1 MAVIK
6 AGSSQFPFHITD
18 VAALLRLNIR
28 RRGPDFLYVDCP
40 LCGDHRG
47 KLYLKT
53 SRDVWHCNYCQE
65 SGGMLALYAKV
76 YGISNAAAY
85 REICEALQTGDYAP
99 EYQSY
104 QNRQPQEIAQ
114 SARAPRQAIHQTLSM
129 LLSMLSLTPKHRAHL
144 REVRGLTDGQIE
156 RFGFKSTPPP
166 YLCKSLTARL
176 LKQGCTLQGVPGF
189 YMAEDGRWTVRFGT
203 RTAGILIPAR
213 SADGLVCGAQI
224 RLDIPIREENA
235 PADKEGTK
243 YLWLSSSSKPMGTS
257 SESPIHFVGDP
268 CSRVVYVTEGL
279 LKADICHAL
288 MHRTFAATAGANN
301 VSKLDELFA
310 FLKKNGT
317 EEIIEAQDMDK
328 YRNVHVE
335 KGASKIYLMAR
346 KHGLQCRRLTW
357 NPNYKGLDDWQLAL
371 RKNAGKA
378 PKTMTFREQYL
389 YGACE
394 IAQIDACVERWHK
407 AQPDGVSLQAYLG
420 LPDEEYHAFL
430 QPGGNARLAELLNA
444 QRKQIGCRIY
454 QLEFTDTEKT
464 KPFAFSGIDAL
475 RKAGFQQ
482 PPASEYRLV
491 RDETLYDNAESW
503 RLTLLAHQNDFAE
516 TMQIPLKHLHW
527 YAAFHDEGEHPH
539 IHMMLWSDDPQYGFL
554 RKDKLLHMQS
564 VLTNMIYADELKEIY
579 IQKDVAYKEVT
590 EAARAVMR
598 ELVDRMESVSE
609 PPASVQQKLL
619 ELAMELRTVSGK
631 KQYAYL
637 KKSLKDKADE
647 IVDELEKL
655 PEVAAYYSVWN
666 GLRDT
671 LEGYY
676 KNQPR
681 QHNPLSQQKEFRAIK
696 NAIIQEAVRL
706 RQQMEPETSQ
716 AEEPSAE
723 ETSRDASANPTLANE
738 NTSSTT
744 SHSVRL
750 PSEYLLNSTVR
761 LFHQVGQIFRDNA
774 APPSNP
780 LGIRV
785 DSKRRKKLM
794 QKRLAMGH
802 KQDDHE
808 QNYGQTLQ

>member
-18 VAALLRLNIR
+18 IAALLRLNIR

-76 YGISNAAAY
+76 YGISNADAY

-114 SARAPRQAIHQTLSM
+114 SVRAPRQAIHQTLSM
-129 LLSMLSLTPKHRAHL
+129 LFSMLSLTPKHRAHL
-144 REVRGLTDGQIE
+144 REVRGLTYDQIE

-301 VSKLDELFA
+301 VSKLDALFA

-444 QRKQIGCRIY
+444 QRKQLGCLIY

-475 RKAGFQQ
+475 HKAGVQQ

-780 LGIRV
+780 MGIRV

>member
-18 VAALLRLNIR
+18 IAALLRLNIR

-76 YGISNAAAY
+76 YGISNADAY

-114 SARAPRQAIHQTLSM
+114 SVRAPRQAIHQTLSI
-129 LLSMLSLTPKHRAHL
+129 LFSMLSLTPKHRAHL
-144 REVRGLTDGQIE
+144 REVRGLTDDQIE
-156 RFGFKSTPPP
+156 RFGFKSTPPH

-176 LKQGCTLQGVPGF
+176 LKQGCIVQGVPGF
-189 YMAEDGRWTVRFGT
+189 YLAEDGRWTVRFGT

-224 RLDIPIREENA
+224 RLDTSIREENA

-288 MHRTFAATAGANN
+288 MNRTFAATAGANN

-389 YGACE
+389 YGACAFSE
-394 IAQIDACVERWHK
+394 IDACVEQWHK
-407 AQPDGVSLQAYLG
+407 TQSDGVPLQAYLG
-420 LPDEEYHAFL
+420 LLDEEYHAFL

-444 QRKQIGCRIY
+444 QRKQLGCRIY

-475 RKAGFQQ
+475 HKAGFQQ

-491 RDETLYDNAESW
+491 RDEAIFCPKDEPDLAVLERIFDRYNGELPADYPGRCVAPSDVLELYDAEKRRYYYRDMKQFVPVAFSP
-503 RLTLLAHQNDFAE
+503 LLA
-516 TMQIPLKHLHW
+516 
-527 YAAFHDEGEHPH
+527 
-539 IHMMLWSDDPQYGFL
+539 
-554 RKDKLLHMQS
+554 RKM
-564 VLTNMIYADELKEIY
+564 
-579 IQKDVAYKEVT
+579 
-590 EAARAVMR
+590 
-598 ELVDRMESVSE
+598 
-609 PPASVQQKLL
+609 
-619 ELAMELRTVSGK
+619 K
-631 KQYAYL
+631 K
-637 KKSLKDKADE
+637 
-647 IVDELEKL
+647 
-655 PEVAAYYSVWN
+655 
-666 GLRDT
+666 
-671 LEGYY
+671 
-676 KNQPR
+676 
-681 QHNPLSQQKEFRAIK
+681 
-696 NAIIQEAVRL
+696 
-706 RQQMEPETSQ
+706 
-716 AEEPSAE
+716 
-723 ETSRDASANPTLANE
+723 
-738 NTSSTT
+738 
-744 SHSVRL
+744 
-750 PSEYLLNSTVR
+750 
-761 LFHQVGQIFRDNA
+761 
-774 APPSNP
+774 
-780 LGIRV
+780 
-785 DSKRRKKLM
+785 
-794 QKRLAMGH
+794 
-802 KQDDHE
+802 
-808 QNYGQTLQ
+808 

>member
-18 VAALLRLNIR
+18 IAALLRLNIR

-76 YGISNAAAY
+76 YGISNADAY

-104 QNRQPQEIAQ
+104 QDRQPQEIAQ
-114 SARAPRQAIHQTLSM
+114 SVRAPRQAIHQTLSM
-129 LLSMLSLTPKHRAHL
+129 LFSMLSLTPKHRAHL
-144 REVRGLTDGQIE
+144 REVRGLTDDQIE

-166 YLCKSLTARL
+166 YLCKSLAARL
-176 LKQGCTLQGVPGF
+176 LKQGCIVQGVPGF
-189 YMAEDGRWTVRFGT
+189 YLAEDGRWTVRFGT

-213 SADGLVCGAQI
+213 SADGLICGAQI
-224 RLDIPIREENA
+224 RLDTPIREENA

-328 YRNVHVE
+328 YRNVQVE

-371 RKNAGKA
+371 RKNAGKE
-378 PKTMTFREQYL
+378 PKAMTFRERYL
-389 YGACE
+389 HGVCE
-394 IAQIDACVERWHK
+394 VSEIDACVERWHK

-420 LPDEEYHAFL
+420 LLDEEYQAVL
-430 QPGGNARLAELLNA
+430 QSGGNARLAELLDA
-444 QRKQIGCRIY
+444 QRKQLGCQIY

-475 RKAGFQQ
+475 HKAGFQQ

-491 RDETLYDNAESW
+491 RDETLYCPKDEPDLAILERVFERYNGELPADYPGRCIAPSDVLELYDAEKRRYYYRDMKQFVPVVFSP
-503 RLTLLAHQNDFAE
+503 LLA
-516 TMQIPLKHLHW
+516 
-527 YAAFHDEGEHPH
+527 
-539 IHMMLWSDDPQYGFL
+539 
-554 RKDKLLHMQS
+554 RKM
-564 VLTNMIYADELKEIY
+564 
-579 IQKDVAYKEVT
+579 
-590 EAARAVMR
+590 
-598 ELVDRMESVSE
+598 
-609 PPASVQQKLL
+609 
-619 ELAMELRTVSGK
+619 K
-631 KQYAYL
+631 K
-637 KKSLKDKADE
+637 
-647 IVDELEKL
+647 
-655 PEVAAYYSVWN
+655 
-666 GLRDT
+666 
-671 LEGYY
+671 
-676 KNQPR
+676 
-681 QHNPLSQQKEFRAIK
+681 
-696 NAIIQEAVRL
+696 
-706 RQQMEPETSQ
+706 
-716 AEEPSAE
+716 
-723 ETSRDASANPTLANE
+723 
-738 NTSSTT
+738 
-744 SHSVRL
+744 
-750 PSEYLLNSTVR
+750 
-761 LFHQVGQIFRDNA
+761 
-774 APPSNP
+774 
-780 LGIRV
+780 
-785 DSKRRKKLM
+785 
-794 QKRLAMGH
+794 
-802 KQDDHE
+802 
-808 QNYGQTLQ
+808 

>member
-464 KPFAFSGIDAL
+464 KPFAFPGSTRSARQAFSSRLQVSTDWCATKRSIVRKMSRTWLCWSVYLTTITASCPQTIRGAAL
-475 RKAGFQQ
+475 R
-482 PPASEYRLV
+482 RLM
-491 RDETLYDNAESW
+491 Y
-503 RLTLLAHQNDFAE
+503 
-516 TMQIPLKHLHW
+516 
-527 YAAFHDEGEHPH
+527 
-539 IHMMLWSDDPQYGFL
+539 WSC
-554 RKDKLLHMQS
+554 
-564 VLTNMIYADELKEIY
+564 TT
-579 IQKDVAYKEVT
+579 QK
-590 EAARAVMR
+590 
-598 ELVDRMESVSE
+598 
-609 PPASVQQKLL
+609 
-619 ELAMELRTVSGK
+619 SG
-631 KQYAYL
+631 
-637 KKSLKDKADE
+637 
-647 IVDELEKL
+647 
-655 PEVAAYYSVWN
+655 
-666 GLRDT
+666 
-671 LEGYY
+671 
-676 KNQPR
+676 
-681 QHNPLSQQKEFRAIK
+681 
-696 NAIIQEAVRL
+696 
-706 RQQMEPETSQ
+706 
-716 AEEPSAE
+716 
-723 ETSRDASANPTLANE
+723 
-738 NTSSTT
+738 
-744 SHSVRL
+744 
-750 PSEYLLNSTVR
+750 
-761 LFHQVGQIFRDNA
+761 
-774 APPSNP
+774 
-780 LGIRV
+780 GITI
-785 DSKRRKKLM
+785 
-794 QKRLAMGH
+794 GI
-802 KQDDHE
+802 
-808 QNYGQTLQ
+808 

>member
-6 AGSSQFPFHITD
+6 AGFSQFPFHITD

-76 YGISNAAAY
+76 YGISNADAY

-99 EYQSY
+99 EYQNY

-176 LKQGCTLQGVPGF
+176 LKQGCIVQGVPGF
-189 YMAEDGRWTVRFGT
+189 YLAEDGRWTVRFGT

-224 RLDIPIREENA
+224 RLDTPIREENA

-335 KGASKIYLMAR
+335 KGASKIYLVAR

-378 PKTMTFREQYL
+378 PKTMTFRERYL
-389 YGACE
+389 HGVCE
-394 IAQIDACVERWHK
+394 VSEIDACVEQWHK

-420 LPDEEYHAFL
+420 LLDEEYHAFL

-444 QRKQIGCRIY
+444 QRKQSGCRIY

-464 KPFAFSGIDAL
+464 KPFAFSGIEAL
-475 RKAGFQQ
+475 HKAGFQQ

-491 RDETLYDNAESW
+491 RDEAIFCPKANRTWLCWNVSLNAITASCQQTIRGAALHRPMCWSCTMRKSGGITIGIGSSSCRW
-503 RLTLLAHQNDFAE
+503 RFLRCWRGQYKNEGRQHMRKITVLDFANQIGVLSDEVPVVVKTDRKVIGRFRCLYEIPE
-516 TMQIPLKHLHW
+516 TAMPGVLEAKIDHV
-527 YAAFHDEGEHPH
+527 
-539 IHMMLWSDDPQYGFL
+539 IL
-554 RKDKLLHMQS
+554 RS
-564 VLTNMIYADELKEIY
+564 
-579 IQKDVAYKEVT
+579 
-590 EAARAVMR
+590 
-598 ELVDRMESVSE
+598 
-609 PPASVQQKLL
+609 
-619 ELAMELRTVSGK
+619 
-631 KQYAYL
+631 
-637 KKSLKDKADE
+637 DE
-647 IVDELEKL
+647 ITIYVKL
-655 PEVAAYYSVWN
+655 
-666 GLRDT
+666 
-671 LEGYY
+671 
-676 KNQPR
+676 K
-681 QHNPLSQQKEFRAIK
+681 
-696 NAIIQEAVRL
+696 AV
-706 RQQMEPETSQ
+706 
-716 AEEPSAE
+716 
-723 ETSRDASANPTLANE
+723 
-738 NTSSTT
+738 TT
-744 SHSVRL
+744 
-750 PSEYLLNSTVR
+750 
-761 LFHQVGQIFRDNA
+761 
-774 APPSNP
+774 
-780 LGIRV
+780 
-785 DSKRRKKLM
+785 
-794 QKRLAMGH
+794 
-802 KQDDHE
+802 
-808 QNYGQTLQ
+808 